1 MKRVYLPLLLL
12 WLIPVV
18 IAQLL
23 IGFVS
28 ASPASTG
35 NAQPQLRFL
44 LQANDASCT
53 VEVAADGTVSGLLTL
68 GEDRW
73 TK

>member
-1 MKRVYLPLLLL
+1 MKRVYLLLLLL

-28 ASPASTG
+28 ASPASV
-35 NAQPQLRFL
+35 NAQPRLRVL
-44 LQANDASCT
+44 LQANDTSCT

-68 GEDRW
+68 GEDHW